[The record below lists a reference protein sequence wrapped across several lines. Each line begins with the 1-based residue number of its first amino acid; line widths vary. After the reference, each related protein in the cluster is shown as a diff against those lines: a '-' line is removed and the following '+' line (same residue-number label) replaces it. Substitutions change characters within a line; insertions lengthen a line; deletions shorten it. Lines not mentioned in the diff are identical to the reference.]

1 MSSSSNSSLPENT
14 KPEDREEED
23 KAREAGVEAAIA
35 LLNGDINTRLQGVDP
50 ALQSDVDKI
59 LMYKRMNW
67 LYEAYVHYLAEIDF
81 LIVYD
86 RFAWFVH
93 I

>member
-23 KAREAGVEAAIA
+23 KAREAGVEGAIA

-59 LMYKRMNW
+59 LM
-67 LYEAYVHYLAEIDF
+67 
-81 LIVYD
+81 
-86 RFAWFVH
+86 
-93 I
+93 